1 MNEQTSQAGSQAGQ
15 AFNWKQAGQS
25 LVQAVPYALLSYNQ
39 YRQQR
44 GAQGQLV
51 QEKPMQVVEQGKEA
65 IVKVKDWLG
74 QFPVLK
80 ISGYVLIADAAVSL
94 VISRKQKWYFQAGR
108 VVRGLI
114 GYYMVKKL

>member
-1 MNEQTSQAGSQAGQ
+1 M
-15 AFNWKQAGQS
+15 
-25 LVQAVPYALLSYNQ
+25 QAVPYALLSYNQ